1 MEVLHMDKE
10 ALVDGIIALEWR
22 AFDQVKNEGGRA
34 DCQDDFQTF
43 NIMRKSQ
50 YLTWNEELLG
60 SWYQDLSDAAEQ
72 GYNLIT
78 YKYGYMMESTAP
90 EKFAEI
96 KDKMPAV
103 SDQKRKVIDQ
113 IAAIQVAWME
123 EFAAEYPKLSGNARS
138 IHTSEDNLYNTSAE
152 TYLRGELMTYSDATL
167 TLYGRFVVA
176 LSRENKNLSRMTME
190 NTVHLYGYESLE
202 QAEKLL

>member
-1 MEVLHMDKE
+1 
-10 ALVDGIIALEWR
+10 
-22 AFDQVKNEGGRA
+22 
-34 DCQDDFQTF
+34 
-43 NIMRKSQ
+43 
-50 YLTWNEELLG
+50 
-60 SWYQDLSDAAEQ
+60 
-72 GYNLIT
+72 
-78 YKYGYMMESTAP
+78 
-90 EKFAEI
+90 
-96 KDKMPAV
+96 
-103 SDQKRKVIDQ
+103 
-113 IAAIQVAWME
+113 ME

-176 LSRENKNLSRMTME
+176 LSKENKNLSRMTME

>member
-1 MEVLHMDKE
+1 MDKE

-176 LSRENKNLSRMTME
+176 LSKENKNLSRMTME

>member
-1 MEVLHMDKE
+1 MDKE

-103 SDQKRKVIDQ
+103 SDQKRKIIDQ

-167 TLYGRFVVA
+167 TLYGRFVVT
-176 LSRENKNLSRMTME
+176 LSKENKNLSRMTME

>member
-1 MEVLHMDKE
+1 MDKE

-103 SDQKRKVIDQ
+103 SDQKRKIIDQ

-176 LSRENKNLSRMTME
+176 LSKENKNLSRMTME